1 MRLLAPPIFGSAVEL
16 RGDATSTRGWM
27 AGSTRVPGD
36 GVSGEPY
43 SADSMADIKATTE
56 LTPARV
62 AATLRWTGPLA
73 LVAVGALAAVVIRAK
88 PGPGL
93 HGQHLAVSL
102 SLVAYAVGMVSFE
115 RLPIDATG
123 IRVVMLVVMIAAAAV
138 MVGIQPDGPGFLGM
152 FPPISAAA
160 FRLKGQT
167 AMMVTGLA
175 LGALGLGAAL
185 GAHRTIDA
193 TIIDELAVAAYYG
206 LAVFARR
213 FIVADQYSQEMISQL
228 EATRAAQAESA
239 ALAERQRLA
248 REMHDVLAHSLS
260 GLLLNLEGARL
271 MAERGVGGGQLE
283 EALTR
288 AHRLAKTGLE
298 EAQRA
303 IGMLRDDALPG
314 PERIEQL
321 AAEFAGDTGIPC
333 TFVFDG
339 GSYELDTDIRMTL
352 YRVAQESLTNIR
364 KHACPD
370 RIEIRL
376 RGEPHGLRFTVEDHR
391 DGEPAREPPG
401 GGTGYGLTGMRERA
415 ALIGGAVTTGP
426 TEDGF
431 RVELWIP
438 R

>member
-1 MRLLAPPIFGSAVEL
+1 
-16 RGDATSTRGWM
+16 
-27 AGSTRVPGD
+27 
-36 GVSGEPY
+36 
-43 SADSMADIKATTE
+43 MADTEATTE

-62 AATLRWTGPLA
+62 ATTLRWTRPLA

-93 HGQHLAVSL
+93 HGQHLAISL
-102 SLVAYAVGMVSFE
+102 SLVAYAAGMISFE
-115 RLPIDATG
+115 RLPMDATR
-123 IRVVMLVVMIAAAAV
+123 IRVLMLVVMIAAASV
-138 MVGIQPDGPGFLGM
+138 MVGIQPTGPGFLGM
-152 FPPISAAA
+152 FPPISAAS
-160 FRLKGQT
+160 FRLKGQ
-167 AMMVTGLA
+167 AAVVVTGLA

-185 GAHRTIDA
+185 GTHRSVDA

-228 EATRAAQAESA
+228 EATRAAQAEAA

-260 GLLLNLEGARL
+260 GLLINLEGARL

-283 EALTR
+283 DALAR

-321 AAEFAGDTGIPC
+321 AAQFEGDTGNPC
-333 TFVFDG
+333 AFVLDG
-339 GSYELDTDIRMTL
+339 GPCELGSDAAMTL

-370 RIEIRL
+370 RVEIRL
-376 RGEPHGLRFTVEDHR
+376 RGEREGIRFSVEDFR
-391 DGEPAREPPG
+391 VGESTRQPPG
-401 GGTGYGLTGMRERA
+401 GGTGYGLSGMRERA
-415 ALIGGAVTTGP
+415 ALIGATVTAGP
-426 TEDGF
+426 TPDGF
-431 RVELWIP
+431 RVELWMP